1 MACRVVLE
9 DDLVVGGCC
18 AISGCVISGC
28 MAEYELAELVGRYRR
43 RAHLTQEAVAAR
55 LSDVLGRR
63 VQQSQVSDNEKG
75 ARWSDPDL
83 PGAYVRA
90 LDIPADEMMA
100 ATGYP
105 KQPKGPRPATLAD
118 IVKNDPSLSS
128 AAKKHLL
135 QQYEL
140 LQMASAHERSGGRSH
155 SPPDSRRS
163 GRSAAG

>member
-1 MACRVVLE
+1 
-9 DDLVVGGCC
+9 
-18 AISGCVISGC
+18 
-28 MAEYELAELVGRYRR
+28 MAEHELASLVGKYRR
-43 RAHLTQEAVAAR
+43 QAGLTQEAVAAR

-75 ARWSDPDL
+75 SRWSDPDL

-105 KQPKGPRPATLAD
+105 KPSTTGPRPITLAEL
-118 IVKNDPSLSS
+118 VKNDPTLSPT
-128 AAKKHLL
+128 AKKHLM

-140 LQMASAHERSGGRSH
+140 LQLASQVERSKA
-155 SPPDSRRS
+155 PTSRGS
-163 GRSAAG
+163 GRSAAGGR